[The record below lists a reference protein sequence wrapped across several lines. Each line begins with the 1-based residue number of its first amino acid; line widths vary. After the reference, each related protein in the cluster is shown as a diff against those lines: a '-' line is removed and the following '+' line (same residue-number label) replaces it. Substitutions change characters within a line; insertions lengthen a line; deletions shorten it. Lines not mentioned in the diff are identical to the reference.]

1 MQSRTAAAAAL
12 SGAADSQSAAV
23 ARVAD
28 SQRAAV
34 AGAGDS
40 QPADAGGAA
49 GGPPPDAAAGDPG
62 LTREWRAP
70 FVLDL
75 PRTVGVHARGRGDP
89 AFRVT
94 PDGCIWRTS
103 LTPEGPGTLRVAPA
117 RPASPEAAPG
127 AVAPGA
133 GPPEG
138 TFRVRPPGATSG
150 PRPPGATSG
159 GRPPPEAASGAGPQA
174 AVTVIRAAAWG
185 PGAAWL
191 LRELPGLLGA
201 DDDRAG
207 FEPAHPVLRE
217 LSVRHPGVRVGRSG
231 RVLEALVP
239 AVLEQKVVGVEARR
253 AWRYLLLKFGDPA
266 PGPAPAGM
274 RVPPPPRVWRRI
286 PSWEWHRAGVEGV
299 RARTIIGAAEVAG
312 RLEEIVTMPSGAA
325 DLRLRSLPGI
335 GVWTSAEVRQRACG
349 DADAVSVGDYHLPS
363 AVGWALAGRVVDDAG
378 MLELLAPYAGHRH
391 RAARLVE
398 LGGIRPPRR
407 GPRMSVRDY
416 RAF

>member
-1 MQSRTAAAAAL
+1 
-12 SGAADSQSAAV
+12 
-23 ARVAD
+23 
-28 SQRAAV
+28 
-34 AGAGDS
+34 
-40 QPADAGGAA
+40 
-49 GGPPPDAAAGDPG
+49 
-62 LTREWRAP
+62 
-70 FVLDL
+70 
-75 PRTVGVHARGRGDP
+75 
-89 AFRVT
+89 
-94 PDGCIWRTS
+94 
-103 LTPEGPGTLRVAPA
+103 
-117 RPASPEAAPG
+117 
-127 AVAPGA
+127 
-133 GPPEG
+133 
-138 TFRVRPPGATSG
+138 
-150 PRPPGATSG
+150 
-159 GRPPPEAASGAGPQA
+159 
-174 AVTVIRAAAWG
+174 VIRATAWG

-207 FEPAHPVLRE
+207 FEPVHPVLRE
-217 LSVRHPGVRVGRSG
+217 LAARHPGVRVGRSG

-274 RVPPPPRVWRRI
+274 RVPPPPAIWRRI

-325 DLRLRSLPGI
+325 DRRLRSLPGI

>member
-1 MQSRTAAAAAL
+1 MESWTAAAPAVD
-12 SGAADSQSAAV
+12 GGGGGPPQAV
-23 ARVAD
+23 AGGAGD
-28 SQRAAV
+28 QPP
-34 AGAGDS
+34 AGAGD
-40 QPADAGGAA
+40 PVGT
-49 GGPPPDAAAGDPG
+49 
-62 LTREWRAP
+62 LEWRAP

-75 PRTVGVHARGRGDP
+75 PRTLGVHARGRGDP
-89 AFRVT
+89 AYRVT
-94 PDGCIWRTS
+94 PDGFIWRTS

-117 RPASPEAAPG
+117 RPAPP
-127 AVAPGA
+127 AVAGGTEPA
-133 GPPEG
+133 GG
-138 TFRVRPPGATSG
+138 TSG
-150 PRPPGATSG
+150 AEPAG
-159 GRPPPEAASGAGPQA
+159 GTSGAGPGPVT
-174 AVTVIRAAAWG
+174 AVRATAWG

-191 LRELPGLLGA
+191 LRELPGMLGA
-201 DDDRAG
+201 DDDRSA
-207 FEPAHPVLRE
+207 FRPAHPVLAE
-217 LSVRHPGVRVGRSG
+217 LSARHPGVRVGRSA

-253 AWRYLLLKFGDPA
+253 AWRYLLLNFGYPA

-274 RVPPPPRVWRRI
+274 RVCPPARVWRRI

-299 RARTIIGAAEVAG
+299 RARTIIGAAEVAA
-312 RLEEIVTMPSGAA
+312 RLEEIVAMPPDAA
-325 DLRLRSLPGI
+325 DRRLRSLPGI

>member
-1 MQSRTAAAAAL
+1 MESWTAAAPAAE
-12 SGAADSQSAAV
+12 
-23 ARVAD
+23 
-28 SQRAAV
+28 
-34 AGAGDS
+34 
-40 QPADAGGAA
+40 DAGGSQPPAVS
-49 GGPPPDAAAGDPG
+49 GRGDGPPPALAGGAGNQPPAAAGDPDG
-62 LTREWRAP
+62 RLEWRAP

-75 PRTVGVHARGRGDP
+75 PRILGVHARGRGDP
-89 AFRVT
+89 AYRVT
-94 PDGCIWRTS
+94 PDGFIWRTS

-117 RPASPEAAPG
+117 RPAPPVAA
-127 AVAPGA
+127 A
-133 GPPEG
+133 GTE
-138 TFRVRPPGATSG
+138 PPGATPGSG
-150 PRPPGATSG
+150 PPGATPG
-159 GRPPPEAASGAGPQA
+159 PCLPGPTSGAAPGP
-174 AVTVIRAAAWG
+174 VTVVRAAAWG

-191 LRELPGLLGA
+191 LRELPGMLGA

-207 FEPAHPVLRE
+207 FHPAHPVLAE
-217 LSVRHPGVRVGRSG
+217 LAARHPGVRVGRSG

-274 RVPPPPRVWRRI
+274 RVCPPPRIWRRI

-299 RARTIIGAAEVAG
+299 RARTIIGAAEVAA
-312 RLEEIVTMPSGAA
+312 RLEEIVAMPADAA
-325 DLRLRSLPGI
+325 DRRLRSLPGI